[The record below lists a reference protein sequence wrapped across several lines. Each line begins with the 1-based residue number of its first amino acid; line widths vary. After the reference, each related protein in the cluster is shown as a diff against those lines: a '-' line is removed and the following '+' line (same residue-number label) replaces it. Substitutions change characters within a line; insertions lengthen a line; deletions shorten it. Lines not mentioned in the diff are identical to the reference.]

1 MLVNAAGVAEVVVN
15 AAGVAEVVVHAA
27 AADDEIANGP
37 RVKRRFDAAWQF
49 IVLDRKKGGED
60 RSAKGM
66 HNGPDWMGNEAER
79 TCRGQPLSLLLC
91 PSVSP
96 SLSPVGLIPLSMQ
109 HQTFANTTFRLL
121 VVRSLFNQLDQ
132 KEIHILTMTTA
143 ALVFVVVVNTAQQTG
158 LH

>member
-1 MLVNAAGVAEVVVN
+1 MLRRLVVVAGTLAAVNNDVAVIILLVHDRNKSVKRSFCARAVPSAVHHGLDCPIHDGTTAIIIAPMLVDAAGVAEVVVD
-15 AAGVAEVVVHAA
+15 AA

-79 TCRGQPLSLLLC
+79 TCCCGQPLCLSFCVHLCLRHSLLL
-91 PSVSP
+91 
-96 SLSPVGLIPLSMQ
+96 G
-109 HQTFANTTFRLL
+109 
-121 VVRSLFNQLDQ
+121 
-132 KEIHILTMTTA
+132 
-143 ALVFVVVVNTAQQTG
+143 
-158 LH
+158 